1 MNFVSKMYYKYHR
14 LRKTIAVYLMVAGP
28 GIIVMIAD
36 NDAGGITTYA
46 ATGVKYGYHL
56 IWLMVVLIPVCYY
69 VQEMTVRL
77 GAVTKRGHAEA
88 IFENFGPFWGWF
100 SLMDLVILNWLT
112 MVTEF
117 IGVTASLQIFGVP
130 PFVSVA
136 LVWLL
141 MGFMV
146 LSGGYW
152 TWEKIALFFCIFN
165 LIYIPAAFLVHPDVP
180 EIFRVGMIPHFPGGL
195 NGQMFFF

>member
-1 MNFVSKMYYKYHR
+1 
-14 LRKTIAVYLMVAGP
+14 
-28 GIIVMIAD
+28 
-36 NDAGGITTYA
+36 
-46 ATGVKYGYHL
+46 
-56 IWLMVVLIPVCYY
+56 
-69 VQEMTVRL
+69 MTVRL

-146 LSGGYW
+146 LSGRYW

-165 LIYIPAAFLVHPDVP
+165 LIYPPLSSFIPTFQKSFGWV
-180 EIFRVGMIPHFPGGL
+180 
-195 NGQMFFF
+195 